1 MPLKTIPRWVC
12 DNKQNDLDMEYI
24 KKADYLE
31 SAKKQSRYY
40 ELAEVALRV
49 VGQNIPENGKRFND
63 KNLEE
68 INEKISQYGFR
79 VYILTDA
86 YTQAKYLS
94 LSSIGRSVSYYGD
107 IEIGR
112 YDYREG
118 ACPKGGYFSKG
129 CLRKDIDARTALLN
143 EIAYRG
149 AECERLSIKYGSVDE
164 KAVEEF
170 QESFAE
176 FYKEYQKC
184 QEAAKKL
191 PNISLDY
198 ISDMPPIW

>member
-1 MPLKTIPRWVC
+1 
-12 DNKQNDLDMEYI
+12 MEHI

-31 SAKKQSRYY
+31 WAKKQSRYY

-68 INEKISQYGFR
+68 INKKISQYGFR
-79 VYILTDA
+79 VTFSSDTYDGQRYLTLCQFGKA
-86 YTQAKYLS
+86 FC
-94 LSSIGRSVSYYGD
+94 YGN
-107 IEIGR
+107 IEIGH
-112 YDYREG
+112 YDFGEG

-164 KAVEEF
+164 KAVEEL
-170 QESFAE
+170 QESYAE
-176 FYKEYQKC
+176 FYKAYQKC
-184 QEAAKKL
+184 QEVAKKL
-191 PNISLDY
+191 PNISLYY
-198 ISDMPPIW
+198 ISDRPPIW

>member
-1 MPLKTIPRWVC
+1 
-12 DNKQNDLDMEYI
+12 MEYI

-31 SAKKQSRYY
+31 TAKKQSRYY

-79 VYILTDA
+79 VYIWTDTYTLT
-86 YTQAKYLS
+86 KYLS
-94 LSSIGRSVSYYGD
+94 LSSIDRSVSYGD

-112 YDYREG
+112 YDYGEG

-164 KAVEEF
+164 KAVEEL
-170 QESFAE
+170 QESYAD
-176 FYKEYQKC
+176 FYKAYQKC
-184 QEAAKKL
+184 QEVAKKL
-191 PNISLDY
+191 PNISLYY
-198 ISDMPPIW
+198 ISDRPPIW

>member
-1 MPLKTIPRWVC
+1 M
-12 DNKQNDLDMEYI
+12 
-24 KKADYLE
+24 
-31 SAKKQSRYY
+31 
-40 ELAEVALRV
+40 
-49 VGQNIPENGKRFND
+49 
-63 KNLEE
+63 
-68 INEKISQYGFR
+68 
-79 VYILTDA
+79 TDA
-86 YTQAKYLS
+86 YTLTKYLS

-112 YDYREG
+112 YDYRDG

>member
-79 VYILTDA
+79 VYICTDTYTLT
-86 YTQAKYLS
+86 KYLS
-94 LSSIGRSVSYYGD
+94 LSSIGRYG
-107 IEIGR
+107 
-112 YDYREG
+112 EG

>member
-1 MPLKTIPRWVC
+1 MPLETIPRWVC

-79 VYILTDA
+79 VYICTDRYTLT
-86 YTQAKYLS
+86 KYLS
-94 LSSIGRSVSYYGD
+94 LSSIGLSVSYYGD
-107 IEIGR
+107 IEIGH
-112 YDYREG
+112 YDYGEG
-118 ACPKGGYFSKG
+118 TCPKGGYFLKG

-164 KAVEEF
+164 KAVEEL
-170 QESFAE
+170 QESYAE
-176 FYKEYQKC
+176 FYKAYQKC
-184 QEAAKKL
+184 QEVAKKL

-198 ISDMPPIW
+198 ISDRPPIW